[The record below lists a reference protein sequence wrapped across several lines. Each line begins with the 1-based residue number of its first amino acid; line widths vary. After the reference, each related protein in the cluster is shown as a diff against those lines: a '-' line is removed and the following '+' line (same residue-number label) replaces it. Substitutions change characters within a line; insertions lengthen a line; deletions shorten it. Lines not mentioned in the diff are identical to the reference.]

1 VARLLLLSI
10 KDDIRW
16 RIKDGEQMKY
26 LISIIM
32 TALVLGLIYVGMWI
46 GCALDDECFEMHT
59 NLSAKDPR
67 YAKPE

>member
-1 VARLLLLSI
+1 
-10 KDDIRW
+10 
-16 RIKDGEQMKY
+16 MKY